1 MSALCTQVIDV
12 WANDWMLFEPSVIED
27 FKRRLAGLDV
37 VETSSSA
44 SAAAA
49 DSAAMDAEILAFA
62 DSLPPEVA
70 AALNAP
76 VLPQAHEQE
85 TAPGGGGGFKS
96 SFKAAA
102 FAPAESEPAT
112 ADEAEDVDG
121 EALAMQADDDVDG
134 APVDDDVD
142 GAPVADDVD
151 GAAIVAEEDIDGAP
165 VATAEDDVDG
175 EPAPGAMKEKKQTET
190 VVLADDGDDGDAM
203 DMSDDDIF
211 R

>member
-1 MSALCTQVIDV
+1 
-12 WANDWMLFEPSVIED
+12 MLFEPSVIED

-37 VETSSSA
+37 VDETSSSA

-62 DSLPPEVA
+62 ESLPPEVA

-102 FAPAESEPAT
+102 FAPAEPDAAT
-112 ADEAEDVDG
+112 VDEAEDVDG

-134 APVDDDVD
+134 APV
-142 GAPVADDVD
+142 ADDVD
-151 GAAIVAEEDIDGAP
+151 GAAMVAEEDIDGAP

-175 EPAPGAMKEKKQTET
+175 TPVPGAIQEKKQTET
-190 VVLADDGDDGDAM
+190 VVLADDGDDGEAM
-203 DMSDDDIF
+203 EMSDDDIF